1 MIIVIIIII
10 LVIIIIIIIIIII
23 TNYLAVDNPRGG
35 FSCPLFQVELEFG
48 TQPTCDYRKLIT

>member
-10 LVIIIIIIIIIII
+10 LVIIIIIIII

>member
-1 MIIVIIIII
+1 MIIIII
-10 LVIIIIIIIIIII
+10 SSNNYNNNNNNNN
-23 TNYLAVDNPRGG
+23 NYLAVDNPRGG